1 MGLEESRIR
10 LTGEAQKRYEDN
22 WAYIQRCE
30 AERKKNGSKQSIRN
44 DKDTQQA
51 R

>member
-1 MGLEESRIR
+1 MIKAESRIV
-10 LTGEAQKRYEDN
+10 LSGEAKKRYESN

-44 DKDTQQA
+44 DQDTQQA